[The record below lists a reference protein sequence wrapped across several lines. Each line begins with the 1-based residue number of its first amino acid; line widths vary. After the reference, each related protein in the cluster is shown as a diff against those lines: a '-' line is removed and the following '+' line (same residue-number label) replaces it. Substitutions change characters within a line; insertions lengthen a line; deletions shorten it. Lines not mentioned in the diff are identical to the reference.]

1 MQPHPPLPHANSD
14 LRVILTSA
22 CASDEMTCKMS
33 LVESY
38 GLTSYSSPAREKL
51 LLCPSIKLSCCPAY
65 EQFKIFKQYH
75 SKVKPYFKMFEQ
87 VISKEVE
94 LIKDRVGRYLRI
106 GRIRGNVK

>member
-1 MQPHPPLPHANSD
+1 
-14 LRVILTSA
+14 
-22 CASDEMTCKMS
+22 MTCKMS

-106 GRIRGNVK
+106 GPIRGDVK